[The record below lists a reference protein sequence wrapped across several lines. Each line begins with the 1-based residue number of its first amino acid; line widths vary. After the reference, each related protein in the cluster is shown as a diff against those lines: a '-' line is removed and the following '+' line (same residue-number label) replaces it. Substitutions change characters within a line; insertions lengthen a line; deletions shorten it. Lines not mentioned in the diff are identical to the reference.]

1 MDSSGKLEKE
11 RQNLDALKEQ
21 VQRNNQLSEKMVDI
35 LTSFESRLGRLQQ
48 TILPIYNEMENLQLK
63 KTNIE
68 KTMFALDRV
77 IMFHDVCPRVE
88 SIILGRPNGSDG
100 LNEFLDA
107 MEKLREAQN
116 YFEKNNPQS
125 VELENVSSLFKTGGD
140 SIQREFKEILLK
152 HSRHVQPA
160 ILVDIST
167 NDDELITD
175 DSSSVSSI
183 SHFSEVVSSDLIRL
197 ADWLI
202 SQSRDEYMN
211 VYARVRA
218 NTLTKSMTTLKEY
231 QKTGSAGSTNMAI
244 GQTMGSPSVKS
255 KFPHRSEIT
264 VTRKTSKR
272 IQHVF
277 EKKANRMFLKASQ
290 TLGQSTGLNLGT
302 RRPTLIENREDI
314 VDEQEMENY
323 LISVI
328 ALQKLMQAE
337 LSLMVGIIPIKH
349 HHQVFQIIIQE
360 SLANIVHE
368 GESIATRAKRC
379 IHRKEFANLF
389 VMFPILK
396 HLAAMKSEFER
407 TMEGCDPTIRGQY
420 SIILNTL
427 HSTGVRTLEE
437 IVESVRTDNSM
448 GLPRDGTVYQLT
460 SDVLVLMEQLL
471 DYIDSVGPLLAQ
483 VPLYN
488 NMVSHHITPP
498 EKYKYLLG
506 LYIKKVLS
514 QLNLMLVNR
523 SDSYSEPGVKYL
535 FRLNNCHYVVKS
547 LQRSALLDIVSLT
560 EPECENTYDE
570 MIASHKK
577 SYQQCWNRILGFIVN
592 VDDVQVINGKLK
604 DKDRNIIKER
614 FSGFNKEIEEILKL
628 QRGYTIPDVELR
640 EGLKRDNKEFVLP
653 KYSAFY
659 DKFSQSSFTKNPE
672 KYVKYTP
679 AQVSAMLDRF
689 FDVAA

>member
-11 RQNLDALKEQ
+11 RQNLDAFKEHL
-21 VQRNNQLSEKMVDI
+21 QRNSQLSEKMVDI
-35 LTSFESRLGRLQQ
+35 LTSFENRLGRLQQ

-152 HSRHVQPA
+152 HSKHVQPA
-160 ILVDIST
+160 ILIDIST
-167 NDDELITD
+167 NDDELVTD

-183 SHFSEVVSSDLIRL
+183 SHFSETVSSDLIRL

-255 KFPHRSEIT
+255 KFPHRSEVT

-302 RRPTLIENREDI
+302 RRPTLIGN
-314 VDEQEMENY
+314 
-323 LISVI
+323 
-328 ALQKLMQAE
+328 
-337 LSLMVGIIPIKH
+337 
-349 HHQVFQIIIQE
+349 
-360 SLANIVHE
+360 
-368 GESIATRAKRC
+368 
-379 IHRKEFANLF
+379 
-389 VMFPILK
+389 
-396 HLAAMKSEFER
+396 
-407 TMEGCDPTIRGQY
+407 
-420 SIILNTL
+420 
-427 HSTGVRTLEE
+427 
-437 IVESVRTDNSM
+437 
-448 GLPRDGTVYQLT
+448 
-460 SDVLVLMEQLL
+460 
-471 DYIDSVGPLLAQ
+471 
-483 VPLYN
+483 
-488 NMVSHHITPP
+488 
-498 EKYKYLLG
+498 
-506 LYIKKVLS
+506 
-514 QLNLMLVNR
+514 
-523 SDSYSEPGVKYL
+523 
-535 FRLNNCHYVVKS
+535 
-547 LQRSALLDIVSLT
+547 
-560 EPECENTYDE
+560 
-570 MIASHKK
+570 
-577 SYQQCWNRILGFIVN
+577 
-592 VDDVQVINGKLK
+592 
-604 DKDRNIIKER
+604 
-614 FSGFNKEIEEILKL
+614 
-628 QRGYTIPDVELR
+628 
-640 EGLKRDNKEFVLP
+640 
-653 KYSAFY
+653 
-659 DKFSQSSFTKNPE
+659 
-672 KYVKYTP
+672 
-679 AQVSAMLDRF
+679 
-689 FDVAA
+689 